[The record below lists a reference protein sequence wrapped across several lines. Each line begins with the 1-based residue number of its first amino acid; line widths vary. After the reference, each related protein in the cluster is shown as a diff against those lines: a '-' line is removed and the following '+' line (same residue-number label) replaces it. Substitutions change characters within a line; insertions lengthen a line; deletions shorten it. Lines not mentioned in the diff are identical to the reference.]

1 MAQQYDN
8 TNRGALFPNDR
19 KVRDNQPDYKGSIDV
34 SGVEYWVSG
43 WVKNTARGEVVS
55 LSLEPKG
62 QSNSQPAGG
71 PRTVGGPRIVGGA
84 RPQNQTPQQGNM
96 PPNNSGGGWGQG
108 STPQSGS
115 QEPPM
120 DFDDDI
126 PF

>member
-1 MAQQYDN
+1 MGQQYDN

-19 KVRDNQPDYKGSIDV
+19 KTKDNQPDYKGQLDV
-34 SGVEYWVSG
+34 DGVEYWVSG
-43 WVKNTARGEVVS
+43 WVKDTQRGEIVS
-55 LSLEPKG
+55 LSIEPKD
-62 QSNSQPAGG
+62 QNQRPRNNSQPTGG
-71 PRTVGGPRIVGGA
+71 PRTLGGA
-84 RPQNQTPQQGNM
+84 RPSQNQTPPQSNV

-108 STPQSGS
+108 NAQGGN